1 MLRFDRKQNSVNQ
14 LSFEKKIVMR
24 VEKLKMDT
32 IINFKSREALK
43 INLTQDVKKVKGL
56 LTICTSQTLNIFF
69 NFFIEG

>member
-1 MLRFDRKQNSVNQ
+1 MTLRHQVVKRSHE
-14 LSFEKKIVMR
+14 EKKIVMR

-69 NFFIEG
+69 